1 MAEIREIP
9 QGVAVEIEG
18 LSRAGMEL
26 LGLSFSSK
34 PEAIVAAITDFV
46 RKCKTKHTELVD
58 EQVYALGALLGYQY
72 VLGLH

>member
-46 RKCKTKHTELVD
+46 RKCKTKHTELAD